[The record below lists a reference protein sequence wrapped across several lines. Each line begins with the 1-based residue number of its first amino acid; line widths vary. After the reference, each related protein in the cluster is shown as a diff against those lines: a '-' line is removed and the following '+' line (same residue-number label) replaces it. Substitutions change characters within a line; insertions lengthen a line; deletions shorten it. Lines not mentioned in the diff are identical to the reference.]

1 MYRVILCLHR
11 RGYQQCLLSATY
23 VLKTIHLSDL
33 QTVGFKK
40 DSDILRDLE
49 NMTCI

>member
-1 MYRVILCLHR
+1 MLASKRLPAEFTFRYIPS
-11 RGYQQCLLSATY
+11 QNDT
-23 VLKTIHLSDL
+23 L

>member
-1 MYRVILCLHR
+1 MLASKRLPAEFTFRHIPS
-11 RGYQQCLLSATY
+11 QNDT
-23 VLKTIHLSDL
+23 L

-40 DSDILRDLE
+40 DSDILCDPE